1 MTEYEYRERQAL
13 VEAEASEARA
23 LTENHAAPAPAVC
36 DRVLVLM
43 HNGQKRTQ
51 PLPADVPLRDFYLD
65 GAGKVWTVVD
75 VYSAPRP
82 QVAS

>member
-1 MTEYEYRERQAL
+1 MTNYEYREREAL
-13 VEAEASEARA
+13 AEAEASEGRA
-23 LTENHAAPAPAVC
+23 LTENHAAPAPAC

-51 PLPADVPLRDFYLD
+51 PLPADLPLRDFYLD

-75 VYSAPRP
+75 VYTAARP